1 MAKNAECI
9 NKRFKGFLMKT
20 EILLLLS
27 AWDILCFKYIDGNQH
42 YFITPPDRFKNLIK

>member
-1 MAKNAECI
+1 
-9 NKRFKGFLMKT
+9 MKT

-42 YFITPPDRFKNLIK
+42 YFITPPDRFKNLIKWLKNKEASSNKCV